1 MDIDTLTTW
10 FGTLPATLLA
20 NWMEVTAV
28 CLGVANIIL
37 LVRRS
42 IWNFPVGMVMVLL
55 YFEIFREA
63 RLYSDMLLQIFFLAV
78 QAWGWIVWHRA
89 GGMDGPIEV
98 QRLSNAERAAWVAG
112 TIVATLVWGWGM
124 HRFTDAAA
132 PWWDAAVAMGS
143 IASQILLTRRA
154 IENWVGWIIVDA
166 FAISLYANRGLGLTA
181 GLYVLFLI
189 LSIIGLV
196 QWLRAEEARS
206 RPADPLA

>member
-1 MDIDTLTTW
+1 MTNPLEW
-10 FGTLPATLLA
+10 
-20 NWMEVTAV
+20 VAV
-28 CLGVANIIL
+28 LLGVANIIL

-63 RLYSDMLLQIFFLAV
+63 RLYSDMLLQIFFLIV
-78 QAWGWIVWHRA
+78 QAWGWIVWQRA
-89 GGMDGPIEV
+89 GGMDGPITV
-98 QRLSNAERAAWVAG
+98 QRLSNAERATWIGG
-112 TIVATLVWGWGM
+112 TIIATLVWGWGM

-143 IASQILLTRRA
+143 IAAQILLTRRA
-154 IENWVGWIIVDA
+154 IENWIGWIIVDA

-189 LSIIGLV
+189 LSIAGLV
-196 QWLRAEEARS
+196 QWLRAEEEAKRAAG
-206 RPADPLA
+206 RPVG